1 MKKLVLTFLLVGALL
16 IGTACGLENRGTSEY
31 ENLEKLLSKRLE
43 IQIQIPHH
51 ETYPI
56 GSAQIKYGL
65 KVEDG
70 KPQKGEPVG
79 ATVNYLV
86 AKTEKIQ
93 MSEEQLAH
101 LLENNRSELVYG
113 DFYHDD
119 TVITVELFKD
129 GLGEIASVDIIE
141 IEGESVQYQLL
152 KTDHVD
158 AVLLG
163 FDFEGVGY
171 IVLYQLIEG
180 NTEEDAIQFVKFF
193 INQNR

>member
-16 IGTACGLENRGTSEY
+16 IGTACGLEKTGSSDY
-31 ENLEKLLSKRLE
+31 ENVANKLFERLE
-43 IQIQIPHH
+43 IQIQVPHH
-51 ETYPI
+51 ELYPI
-56 GSAQIKYGL
+56 GSAQINYGL
-65 KVEDG
+65 RLEDG

-93 MSEEQLAH
+93 MSEEQLLH
-101 LLENNRSELVYG
+101 FQENKRSELIYG

-119 TVITVELFKD
+119 TVITLDIFKD
-129 GLGEIASVDIIE
+129 GFGEISSAEIIK
-141 IEGESVQYQLL
+141 IEGQDVQYQLL

-158 AVLLG
+158 AVVLG
-163 FDFEGVGY
+163 FNLEGVGY

>member
-1 MKKLVLTFLLVGALL
+1 MKKLVLTFLLVSALL

-31 ENLEKLLSKRLE
+31 ESLEKLLSELVE
-43 IQIQIPHH
+43 IQIQISHH

-86 AKTEKIQ
+86 AKTEKIE
-93 MSEEQLAH
+93 MNEEQLAH

-119 TVITVELFKD
+119 TVITLDIFKD
-129 GLGEIASVDIIE
+129 GFGEIASAEIIE
-141 IEGESVQYQLL
+141 IEGEI
-152 KTDHVD
+152 
-158 AVLLG
+158 
-163 FDFEGVGY
+163 F
-171 IVLYQLIEG
+171 
-180 NTEEDAIQFVKFF
+180 N
-193 INQNR
+193 INY